1 MRVVT
6 PVPRFNLTVKA
17 PDRAQIFLL
26 FHYWNNGERLRLKKI
41 VPGVVVDPAYFDKRV
56 QRMKRDRSNP
66 NLHIRVNE
74 TIEEMSNHVTQIYRE
89 AIGRALTPQQFGE
102 ELEYRMLWKPRPVAK
117 VEKVPSLFEF
127 IPLYIAEKEAVGK
140 KRPVLGTAFTHLKNY
155 AAANRRSGVLDYT
168 DLDAAFFAD
177 FQRWCFE
184 PPRSHSINF
193 FARLAKVLK
202 EFLRESNERGYHT
215 NTSFKSFSVKT
226 VKVSKLALT
235 FEELERMYALDLS
248 AQPRLERV
256 RDLFLIGCYTG
267 MRISDFKRIRPEHIK
282 PGEGIDYID
291 IFTRKGITPAV
302 IPLLPIPWQL
312 LKKYNFV
319 APQISDQKLNDYIK
333 EVGEMA
339 GLTEQINWI
348 ESKGGK
354 VTEATV
360 RKCDKISSHVARRSF
375 ASNFYYDLQ
384 VPAFVLMQIT
394 THTTEKQFLEYVVIG
409 KQRNADRLAELVK
422 GDERLKAK

>member
-1 MRVVT
+1 M
-6 PVPRFNLTVKA
+6 VKA

-56 QRMKRDRSNP
+56 QRMKYDRRNP

-74 TIEEMSNHVTQIYRE
+74 TIEEMSNHVSQIYRE
-89 AIGRALTPQQFGE
+89 TIGAPLTSQRFAE
-102 ELEYRMLWKPRPVAK
+102 ELEYRMLWQPRPPVQL
-117 VEKVPSLFEF
+117 ETVPNLFEF

-140 KRPVLGTAFTHLKNY
+140 KRPVLGTVFTHLKNY
-155 AAANRRSGVLDYT
+155 AAANRPNGVLDYA

-184 PPRSHSINF
+184 PPRSHGINF
-193 FARLAKVLK
+193 FARMAKVLK
-202 EFLRESNERGYHT
+202 EFLRVATERGYHT
-215 NTSFKSFSVKT
+215 NSAFKSFSAKT

-267 MRISDFKRIRPEHIK
+267 LRISDFKRIRPEHIK
-282 PGEGIDYID
+282 RGDELDYLE
-291 IFTRKGITPAV
+291 IFTKKTTTPV
-302 IPLLPIPWQL
+302 SIPLLPIPSQL
-312 LKKYNFV
+312 LEKYKF
-319 APQISDQKLNDYIK
+319 ASPQISDQKLNDYIK
-333 EVGEMA
+333 EVGEMV
-339 GLTEQINWI
+339 GLTERINWI
-348 ESKGGK
+348 ESKGGQ
-354 VTEATV
+354 VTETTV

-375 ASNFYYDLQ
+375 ASNFYYDLK

-394 THTTEKQFLEYVVIG
+394 GHTTEKQFLDYVVIG
-409 KQRNADRLAELVK
+409 SQRNADRLAELVK